1 MTRVLTILLLVA
13 SISAAQDTTA
23 VPEKLHSLKASY
35 EAAVQRATAPL
46 TKTYIQE
53 LQKLKTEYTKAGNLQ
68 AALAAEA
75 LLRSASDPAATPPA
89 IAAGDAALSKMD
101 VEQFKAWLSTVVITE
116 QSGFKNRFV
125 YDGKVLTSEKDGNKP
140 RAHTNVSVEVG
151 KIFVPFT
158 STNATITIDD
168 SRSKAEV
175 SYSTGEKLE
184 ARIEPKQ
191 PPGR

>member
-1 MTRVLTILLLVA
+1 MIRYLSILLLLARV
-13 SISAAQDTTA
+13 SLAQDTAA
-23 VPEKLHSLKASY
+23 VPEKLQSLKTSY

-68 AALAAEA
+68 AAVAADA
-75 LLRSASDPAATPPA
+75 LLKSASDPAATLPVV
-89 IAAGDAALSKMD
+89 AAGDAALSKMS
-101 VEQFKAWLSTVVITE
+101 VAQFKSWLSTVVITE

-125 YDGKVLTSEKDGNKP
+125 YDGEVLTSEKDGGKP
-140 RAHTNVSVEVG
+140 RPHTNVSVEVG

-168 SRSKAEV
+168 SRSQAVV

-184 ARIEPKQ
+184 ARIEPKL
-191 PPGR
+191 PPKS